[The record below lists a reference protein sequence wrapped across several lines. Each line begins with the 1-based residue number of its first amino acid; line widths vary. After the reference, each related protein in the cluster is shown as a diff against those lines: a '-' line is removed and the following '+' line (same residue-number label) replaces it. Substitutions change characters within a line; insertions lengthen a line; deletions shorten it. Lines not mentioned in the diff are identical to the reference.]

1 MAEINIQAEIAAA
14 QAGVLGEAMKSA
26 KIEIIGGEAQFF
38 DRIANAV
45 SAGRAVDR
53 AVSNSRVLSD
63 VKETFFNGDPEFFK
77 AQLRGWAGQFGITSE
92 DVKNYTVSGI
102 LGKLLLDASGDTRQK
117 IVSMLGMAERFN
129 LADTK
134 AETILKD

>member
-1 MAEINIQAEIAAA
+1 
-14 QAGVLGEAMKSA
+14 MKSA

-53 AVSNSRVLSD
+53 AVGNSRVLSD

-77 AQLRGWAGQFGITSE
+77 AQLREWAGQFGITSE

-102 LGKLLLDASGDTRQK
+102 LGKLLLDASGDTRSK
-117 IVSMLGMAERFN
+117 IISLLGMADRFK

-134 AETILKD
+134 ADTLL